1 MAVQF
6 TDTLGTKSFDQI
18 VDDTLQAIVDKDV
31 GITNVYDGSVIRSLV
46 EALAENDDEINYWLE
61 FIYGA
66 MNIDTLVSEEE
77 GQINTELDRAAVI
90 FGLTRNSA
98 KAAVGSV
105 TVYTGDSPA
114 SYDIPIPYG
123 YIFSTRPDADGN
135 TSEWMVTDT
144 DAVIPTGE
152 SSIDVTVTCTTEGRI
167 SVVAGAICVLPS
179 VLQGVDS
186 ISNNSSINGGTD
198 IESDADFLSRIHS
211 VKESM
216 GQCTDEA
223 IEQAVNA
230 ISGVTRAIVRDRY
243 QGIGTTG
250 IIITTDQVPAP
261 QSVIDDIEEVVAK
274 VKASG
279 IYPVVVYT
287 NYKIVDMNFTITP
300 AEDVDADK
308 IIAAITDYCNSLG
321 AGNTLIISQLERKIL
336 NKLDSTSGDDDFTD
350 IVTNSPTA
358 NVTTTE
364 DQMIQAGNITVNGS
378 IIN

>member
-1 MAVQF
+1 MAVQYS
-6 TDTLGTKSFDQI
+6 DTLGTKSFDQI
-18 VDDTLQAIVDKDV
+18 VDGTLQAIVDKDV

-46 EALAENDDEINYWLE
+46 EAFAENDDEINYWLE

-90 FGLTRNSA
+90 FGLTRNPA

-105 TVYTGDSPA
+105 TIYTGDSTA

-186 ISNNSSINGGTD
+186 VSNNLPINGGTD
-198 IESDADFLSRIHS
+198 IESDADFLDRIHS

-261 QSVIDDIEEVVAK
+261 QSVVDNINAVVAK

-300 AEDVDADK
+300 AEDVDVDK

-321 AGNTLIISQLERKIL
+321 AGNTLIVSQLERKIL
-336 NKLDSTSGDDDFTD
+336 NKLDSTSSDDFTD
-350 IVTNSPTA
+350 ITTNSPTT

-364 DQMIQAGNITVNGS
+364 DQMIQAGSIIVNG
-378 IIN
+378 IKIN